1 MEVALKDISEMK
13 EFEKYGDLFRQ
24 VRHNPETGW
33 YLYDR
38 GTSYEVV
45 KGVKRKNP
53 DGTIVHAYP
62 SSESWGTYG
71 YTVPR
76 CSWADAVIE
85 FIMSAP
91 SRSAQEIYEFKKT
104 LKPPAISL

>member
-1 MEVALKDISEMK
+1 MVLEMKDISEMK

-33 YLYDR
+33 WLYRR

-45 KGVKRKNP
+45 KGVKHKNP
-53 DGTIVHAYP
+53 DGTIVRTYP
-62 SSESWGTYG
+62 GSETWGTYG
-71 YTVPR
+71 YTVCD
-76 CSWADAVIE
+76 CSWAEAVID

-91 SRSAQEIYEFKKT
+91 SRTAQELYEFKKT
-104 LKPPAISL
+104 LKTPAI